1 MDENKWAGYEA
12 EARRAEAM
20 VFWTDFFRI
29 SGILLTSWVTYA
41 LGLAGLLIWGLTKI
55 F

>member
-20 VFWTDFFRI
+20 VFWTDFFQI
-29 SGILLTSWVTYA
+29 VGILLTSWVTYA
-41 LGLAGLLIWGLTKI
+41 LALAGLLIWGLTKI